1 MVYYADTY
9 EWEQGKVELEISK
22 DNVVT
27 ITIEEGNI
35 RAAQGVGPMKVTINL
50 SPVQFKSL
58 NALFKRA
65 SFRLED

>member
-35 RAAQGVGPMKVTINL
+35 RAAQGVGPMKITINL
-50 SPVQFKSL
+50 SPAQFKSL
-58 NALFKRA
+58 NSLFKRA